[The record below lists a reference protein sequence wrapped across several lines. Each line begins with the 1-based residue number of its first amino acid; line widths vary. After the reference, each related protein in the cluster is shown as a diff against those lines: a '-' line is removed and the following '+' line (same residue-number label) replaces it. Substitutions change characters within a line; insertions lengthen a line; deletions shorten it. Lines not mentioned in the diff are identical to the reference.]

1 MAPLVTLLTS
11 ALCIWLAQMAY
22 WLPLKRR
29 ENYRLRFLL
38 DFVATVP
45 FAQVITW
52 ANSGRTS
59 APMLLVI
66 YGGFFLWVS
75 ISTKLCTPAGR
86 RCQRLLQRLDRA
98 YVGIYL

>member
-59 APMLLVI
+59 APA
-66 YGGFFLWVS
+66 GDLWRVLFVGEHFYK
-75 ISTKLCTPAGR
+75 IVYPAGR

>member
-45 FAQVITW
+45 FAQVIPT
-52 ANSGRTS
+52 
-59 APMLLVI
+59 
-66 YGGFFLWVS
+66 FLRFVNGS
-75 ISTKLCTPAGR
+75 LARVLCSSTGAWLR
-86 RCQRLLQRLDRA
+86 RLTA
-98 YVGIYL
+98 S

>member
-66 YGGFFLWVS
+66 YGGVFLGEHFYKIVY
-75 ISTKLCTPAGR
+75 PAGR

>member
-11 ALCIWLAQMAY
+11 ALCVWLAQMAY

-52 ANSGRTS
+52 AI
-59 APMLLVI
+59 V
-66 YGGFFLWVS
+66 Y
-75 ISTKLCTPAGR
+75 PAGC

>member
-29 ENYRLRFLL
+29 ENYRLRVL
-38 DFVATVP
+38 FVGEHFYKIV
-45 FAQVITW
+45 
-52 ANSGRTS
+52 
-59 APMLLVI
+59 
-66 YGGFFLWVS
+66 Y
-75 ISTKLCTPAGR
+75 PAGR